1 MHATQT
7 CNIELPRVRAQLK
20 AGSGKLQSLVLQA
33 FVLQVFALAVCFA
46 EIFKKKKKKKK
57 KFN

>member
-33 FVLQVFALAVCFA
+33 FVLQAVCFA
-46 EIFKKKKKKKK
+46 EFFKNLIELKVK
-57 KFN
+57 